1 MWPIPNRNPSFLNEH
16 TEWSFGWP
24 PYKLMACSQKI
35 GNFPKQ
41 GRGAKKK
48 FLKLLGSTI
57 ARCLA
62 ITPDDS
68 FICVFVCLSACLIFV
83 CLFVTVLACMA
94 MFVAVE

>member
-24 PYKLMACSQKI
+24 PYKLMECSQKEI
-35 GNFPKQ
+35 FPN
-41 GRGAKKK
+41 RGGGPKNK
-48 FLKLLGSTI
+48 FLKHLSNTL

-68 FICVFVCLSACLIFV
+68 FICVFVCLSACLFFV